1 MAARFST
8 GLRNKLLGEQGVETG
23 ANGFKGIFK
32 GCVIDLYSGTQPTTA
47 DGAVAGTLLGRVT
60 LDGAAFVEGTLTN
73 GLVWDTPASGAISKP
88 TAANWKF
95 TGLADGT
102 IGWFRCRG
110 NAVDNGLSSTTL
122 PRFDGA
128 VGITSG
134 ELHLTVVTVTVGT
147 LGVVQNAVFS
157 MPAG

>member
-8 GLRNKLLGEQGVETG
+8 GFRNKILGEQGVETG

-32 GCVIDLYSGTQPTTA
+32 YCVIDLYSGTQPATA
-47 DGAVAGTLLGRVT
+47 DSAATGTLLGRVT
-60 LDGAAFVEGTLTN
+60 LDGGAFTEGVTTN
-73 GLVWDTPASGAISKP
+73 GLVWDTPANGAIAKP

-95 TGLADGT
+95 TGLAAGT

-110 NAVDNGLSSTTL
+110 NAVDNGLTSTTL

-134 ELHLTVVTVTVGT
+134 ELQLTVITVDVGT
-147 LGVVQNAVFS
+147 PGVVQNASFAI
-157 MPAG
+157 PAG